1 MNEDITEDSLIL
13 FLNQTN
19 VSANF
24 SLEDG
29 GPPEKIFSQAMV
41 CIMYIMYIAISVLA
55 IGGNGIVCYIVLSY
69 KKMRTVTNYFILN
82 LAIGDILM
90 AVLCIPFSF
99 VSSLILHYWPFGA
112 VMCSL
117 VSYSQAISVLVSAYT
132 MVAISCDRYIAII
145 YPLKPRM
152 TKTQTKLT
160 IALVWLVAILTPLPT
175 AIYSKL
181 IQPNHWVGTTY
192 VCTEVWDHL
201 NSYTMVLTT
210 LQYLLPLSVL
220 VYTYVRIALV
230 VWGKRVPGEA
240 EDGRDR
246 KIAASKRKM
255 IKMMIT
261 CVLAFTFCWL
271 PINIFNIIGFKYPS
285 IFLNDAT
292 PYIYLFCHWLAMSH
306 ASYNPIIYCWMNSK
320 FRQGFRYL
328 LLCRQ
333 NIYKPS
339 FAGSSGLR
347 PTTTISMTTTHYR
360 SCKTNNGPNSS
371 LL

>member
-246 KIAASKRKM
+246 KIAASKRK
-255 IKMMIT
+255 
-261 CVLAFTFCWL
+261 V
-271 PINIFNIIGFKYPS
+271 N
-285 IFLNDAT
+285 
-292 PYIYLFCHWLAMSH
+292 IYLNF
-306 ASYNPIIYCWMNSK
+306 
-320 FRQGFRYL
+320 Q
-328 LLCRQ
+328 
-333 NIYKPS
+333 
-339 FAGSSGLR
+339 
-347 PTTTISMTTTHYR
+347 
-360 SCKTNNGPNSS
+360 CKLPFI
-371 LL
+371 